1 MNFRNRRALRS
12 RPRRWFGF
20 SPKTTGW
27 STPSTTNRSIDCHWR
42 RCFSTVNIMWILF
55 VVAGVFAVTQ
65 SAAGELSFVILFH
78 FVVVVIVVAVAA
90 AAAAAAVVVA
100 AAAAVVVR
108 FESVWNVSL
117 AIASWKL
124 GRLSHWFERCD
135 FWRVLTWF
143 KFHTDFNLDV

>member
-1 MNFRNRRALRS
+1 
-12 RPRRWFGF
+12 
-20 SPKTTGW
+20 
-27 STPSTTNRSIDCHWR
+27 
-42 RCFSTVNIMWILF
+42 MWILF

-117 AIASWKL
+117 AIASLKL
-124 GRLSHWFERCD
+124 GRLSH
-135 FWRVLTWF
+135 
-143 KFHTDFNLDV
+143 